1 MADPIVFEA
10 LRASIALSAA
20 LVELV
25 DPPAAGD
32 ARAVALPQLRRTLSA
47 IAAVADSL
55 EEGGNG

>member
-32 ARAVALPQLRRTLSA
+32 SRATALPQLRRTLAA

-55 EEGGNG
+55 EAEGSA